1 MSGGAGARAR
11 RRAGGW
17 RGASVLAWAALLLG
31 AAWSVVPI
39 YLIVASSLKA
49 PADLFEFPPRL
60 LWTPVVTSYET
71 LWARWPE
78 FFRALASSAL
88 VSVVAAAVTVGLAAP
103 AGWAYSRHRGRGL
116 AASALL
122 LLGARMFPPVVITI
136 PLYPVVQRLGLADHA
151 ATLVVLYTA
160 FYVSL
165 ATWLIKSF
173 VDEIPVEVEE
183 AARIDGCG
191 TRDMLLR
198 VTLPLAAP
206 GLVATFV
213 LALVFGWNEYLFAFL
228 FTATRTKTAPV
239 VLSEML
245 GSATGVEWGPLFA
258 ATTIQ
263 LVPMLAVVWLVQGA
277 LLRGMT
283 AGAVKG

>member
-1 MSGGAGARAR
+1 MSR
-11 RRAGGW
+11 RRAARLLTWSG
-17 RGASVLAWAALLLG
+17 LLLG

-49 PADLFEFPPRL
+49 PVDLFEFPPRML
-60 LWTPVVTSYET
+60 WHPVATSYRALWTD
-71 LWARWPE
+71 WPE
-78 FFRALASSAL
+78 FFRALRTSAVVALTASAL
-88 VSVVAAAVTVGLAAP
+88 TVALAAP
-103 AGWAYSRHRGRGL
+103 AGWAYSRRRGRGL
-116 AASALL
+116 ASTAFLL
-122 LLGARMFPPVVITI
+122 LAARMFPPIVITI

-151 ATLVVLYTA
+151 AILIVLYTA

-165 ATWLIKSF
+165 ATWLVKSF

-183 AARIDGCG
+183 AARVDGCG
-191 TRDMLLR
+191 TAQMLAR

-206 GLVATFV
+206 GLTATFI
-213 LALVFGWNEYLFAFL
+213 LSLVFAWNEYLFAFL

-263 LVPMLAVVWLVQGA
+263 LVPMLVVVWLVQGA

>member
-1 MSGGAGARAR
+1 MRRRGAG
-11 RRAGGW
+11 GL
-17 RGASVLAWAALLLG
+17 LAWLGLLLG

-49 PADLFEFPPRL
+49 PRDLFEFPPRL
-60 LWTPVVTSYET
+60 LWRPVLTSYVT
-71 LWARWPE
+71 LWAQWPE
-78 FFRALASSAL
+78 FFRALGNSAL
-88 VSVVAAAVTVGLAAP
+88 IALVAAVLTVALAAP
-103 AGWAYSRHRGRGL
+103 AGWAYSRFRSRGL
-116 AASALL
+116 AVTALL
-122 LLGARMFPPVVITI
+122 LLAARMFPPIVITI

-151 ATLVVLYTA
+151 ATLILLYAA

-165 ATWLIKSF
+165 ATWLVKSF
-173 VDEIPVEVEE
+173 VDEVPVEVEE
-183 AARIDGCG
+183 AARVDGCT
-191 TRDMLLR
+191 TRQVLLR
-198 VTLPLAAP
+198 VTLPLTAP
-206 GLVATFV
+206 GLAATFV

-258 ATTIQ
+258 ATTLQ
-263 LVPMLAVVWLVQGA
+263 LVPMLVVVWLVQGA

>member
-1 MSGGAGARAR
+1 
-11 RRAGGW
+11 
-17 RGASVLAWAALLLG
+17 
-31 AAWSVVPI
+31 VPI
-39 YLIVASSLKA
+39 YLIVASSLKE
-49 PADLFEFPPRL
+49 PRDLFELAPKLFWRPAL
-60 LWTPVVTSYET
+60 TSYATLWTQ
-71 LWARWPE
+71 WPE
-78 FFRALASSAL
+78 FFRALGNSAVISL
-88 VSVVAAAVTVGLAAP
+88 VAAGLTVALAAP
-103 AGWAYSRHRGRGL
+103 AGWAYSRYRSRSL
-116 AASALL
+116 TLTALL
-122 LLGARMFPPVVITI
+122 LLAARMFPPIVITI

-151 ATLVVLYTA
+151 VTLVILYTA

-165 ATWLIKSF
+165 ATWLVKSF
-173 VDEIPVEVEE
+173 VDEVPVEIEE
-183 AARIDGCG
+183 AARVDGCN
-191 TRDMLLR
+191 TRQVLLR
-198 VTLPLAAP
+198 ITLPLAAP

-258 ATTIQ
+258 ATTLQ
-263 LVPMLAVVWLVQGA
+263 LIPMLIVVWVVQRA

>member
-1 MSGGAGARAR
+1 MSR
-11 RRAGGW
+11 R
-17 RGASVLAWAALLLG
+17 VLAWCGLLLG
-31 AAWSVVPI
+31 AAWSAVPI

-49 PADLFEFPPRL
+49 PVDLFEFPPRVL
-60 LWTPVVTSYET
+60 WHPVATSYRTLWTD
-71 LWARWPE
+71 WPE
-78 FFRALASSAL
+78 FFRALNTSA
-88 VSVVAAAVTVGLAAP
+88 VVALSAAALTVALAAP
-103 AGWAYSRHRGRGL
+103 AGWAYSRRRGRAL
-116 AASALL
+116 ASTALL
-122 LLGARMFPPVVITI
+122 LLAARMFPPIVITI
-136 PLYPVVQRLGLADHA
+136 PLYPIVQRLGLADHA
-151 ATLVVLYTA
+151 AVLIVLYTA

-165 ATWLIKSF
+165 ATWLVKSF

-183 AARIDGCG
+183 AARVDGCG
-191 TRDMLLR
+191 TTQMLAR

-206 GLVATFV
+206 GLAATFI
-213 LALVFGWNEYLFAFL
+213 LALVFAWNEYLFAFL

-263 LVPMLAVVWLVQGA
+263 LVPMLVVVWLVQGA

>member
-1 MSGGAGARAR
+1 MRRRGAGRL
-11 RRAGGW
+11 
-17 RGASVLAWAALLLG
+17 LAWVGLGLG

-39 YLIVASSLKA
+39 YLIVASSLKE
-49 PADLFEFPPRL
+49 PRDLFEFAPRL
-60 LWTPVVTSYET
+60 LSRPVLSSYTT
-71 LWARWPE
+71 LWTQWPE
-78 FFRALASSAL
+78 FFRALGNSAL
-88 VSVVAAAVTVGLAAP
+88 IAFVAAGLTVALAAP
-103 AGWAYSRHRGRGL
+103 AGWAYSRHRRRAL
-116 AASALL
+116 TATALL
-122 LLGARMFPPVVITI
+122 LLAARMFPPIVITI

-151 ATLVVLYTA
+151 ATLIVLYTA

-173 VDEIPVEVEE
+173 VDEVPVEIEE
-183 AARIDGCG
+183 AARVDGCN
-191 TRDMLLR
+191 TRQVLLR
-198 VTLPLAAP
+198 VTLPLTMP
-206 GLVATFV
+206 GLIATFV

-239 VLSEML
+239 ILSEML

-258 ATTIQ
+258 ATTLQ
-263 LVPMLAVVWLVQGA
+263 LIPMLIVVWLVQGA

>member
-1 MSGGAGARAR
+1 VKRV
-11 RRAGGW
+11 
-17 RGASVLAWAALLLG
+17 RGASVLAWAGLLLG

-49 PADLFEFPPRL
+49 PGDLFEFPPRL
-60 LWTPVVTSYET
+60 FWRPVLTSYATLWTQ
-71 LWARWPE
+71 WPE
-78 FFRALASSAL
+78 FFRALGSSAL
-88 VSVVAAAVTVGLAAP
+88 VAVSAAVFTVALAAP

-116 AASALL
+116 AGTAVLL
-122 LLGARMFPPVVITI
+122 LAARMFPPIVITI

-151 ATLVVLYTA
+151 ATLIVLYTA

-165 ATWLIKSF
+165 ATWLVKSF
-173 VDEIPVEVEE
+173 IDEIPVEVEE
-183 AARIDGCG
+183 AARVDGCG
-191 TRDMLLR
+191 TFQVLTR
-198 VTLPLAAP
+198 VTLPLTAP

-239 VLSEML
+239 ILSEML

-263 LVPMLAVVWLVQGA
+263 LVPMLAVVWLVQRA

>member
-1 MSGGAGARAR
+1 VR
-11 RRAGGW
+11 RRGPG
-17 RGASVLAWAALLLG
+17 RLLAWIGLGLG

-39 YLIVASSLKA
+39 YLIVACSLKE
-49 PADLFEFPPRL
+49 PRDLFEFAPRL
-60 LWTPVVTSYET
+60 LWRPVLSSYAT
-71 LWARWPE
+71 LWTQWPE
-78 FFRALASSAL
+78 FFRALGNSAL
-88 VSVVAAAVTVGLAAP
+88 IAFVAAGLTVALAAP
-103 AGWAYSRHRGRGL
+103 AGWAYSRHRRRGL
-116 AASALL
+116 TATALL
-122 LLGARMFPPVVITI
+122 LLAARMFPPIVITI

-151 ATLVVLYTA
+151 ATLIVLYTA

-173 VDEIPVEVEE
+173 VDELPVEIEE
-183 AARIDGCG
+183 AARVDGCN
-191 TRDMLLR
+191 TRQVLLR
-198 VTLPLAAP
+198 VTLPLTAP

-239 VLSEML
+239 ILSEML

-258 ATTIQ
+258 ATTLQ
-263 LVPMLAVVWLVQGA
+263 LIPMLIVVWLVQGA

>member
-1 MSGGAGARAR
+1 M
-11 RRAGGW
+11 
-17 RGASVLAWAALLLG
+17 LAWAALLAG

-49 PADLFEFPPRL
+49 PADLFEFPPRFF
-60 LWTPVVTSYET
+60 WTPVVTSYAT
-71 LWARWPE
+71 LWTQWPE
-78 FFRALASSAL
+78 FFRALGSSAL
-88 VSVVAAAVTVGLAAP
+88 VSVVAAVVTVGLAAP

-191 TRDMLLR
+191 TRDVLLR
-198 VTLPLAAP
+198 VTLPLVAP